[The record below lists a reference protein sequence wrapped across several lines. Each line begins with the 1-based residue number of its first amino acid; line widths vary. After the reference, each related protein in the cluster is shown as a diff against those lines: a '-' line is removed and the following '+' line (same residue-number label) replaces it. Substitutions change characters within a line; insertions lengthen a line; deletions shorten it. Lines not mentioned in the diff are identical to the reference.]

1 MSLSAAQ
8 VEQRRTGLGCSE
20 LYPVLTNPYAVWH
33 QKVTGRSRF
42 TGEEDFIRFG
52 HLFERPTAEDYAY
65 RRQQAGSPV
74 RLLQTAT
81 AEGEGVTLPHPSLP
95 WLMGTPDFLPALVRV
110 PGLPGSI
117 PDLATVR
124 RLMDAGALDRGL
136 EIKTGAA
143 VAEGHLEE
151 ADRWGNNFPA
161 GLVETLAPH
170 CQDPGGLALELM
182 RRYSLQSIVGVQP
195 DEAEEDAWGEEGSAQ
210 LPRRYIVQCLGY
222 MAITGLRRWDLHR
235 LRFGWGRLETA
246 TYQVQ
251 WDEELAGNLLEHG
264 ARFVRDHLI
273 GGKPPEQKT
282 LEEMEQETARLFP
295 KDNGVLLSLTLARAE
310 LLETFREAHIGAKRA
325 EVVLDVVK
333 DRVAREIGEA
343 AGIDGGKGFKVTYG
357 HREGKVT
364 HNVAA
369 LVAGLKARLVGR
381 LPEDEVEQV
390 CAEALAEATKVGEGY
405 RQFSR
410 PQSWTK
416 GLEAEVLAAMKES
429 K

>member
-33 QKVTGRSRF
+33 QKVTGKSRF

-74 RLLQTAT
+74 RLLQTLT
-81 AEGEGVTLPHPSLP
+81 PTGEGVTLPHPTLP
-95 WLMGTPDFLPALVRV
+95 WLMGTPDFLPALVRA
-110 PGLPGSI
+110 GDLPGQVS
-117 PDLATVR
+117 DLTAVR

-151 ADRWGNNFPA
+151 ADRWGSTFPA

-170 CQDPGGLALELM
+170 CHDPQGLALELM

-195 DEAEEDAWGEEGSAQ
+195 DETAEDAWGDEGSPQ
-210 LPRRYIVQCLGY
+210 MPRRYIVQCMGY

-246 TYQVQ
+246 TYTVA
-251 WDEELAGNLLEHG
+251 WDEDLAGGLLESG
-264 ARFVRDHLI
+264 ARFVRDHLLT
-273 GGKPPEQKT
+273 GKPPEQRT
-282 LEEMEQETARLFP
+282 LEEMQQETARLFP
-295 KDNGVLLSLTLARAE
+295 RDNGLMLQMTPARAE
-310 LLETFREAHIGAKRA
+310 LLETFREACIGAKRA

-333 DRVAREIGEA
+333 DRVAREIGDA
-343 AGIDGGKGFKVTYG
+343 TGIDGGKGFKVSYGFRDGRTTYDVPG
-357 HREGKVT
+357 LTAGIRSRLSGAVPGDVLEKVI
-364 HNVAA
+364 
-369 LVAGLKARLVGR
+369 
-381 LPEDEVEQV
+381 
-390 CAEALAEATKVGEGY
+390 AEALADATKTGEGC
-405 RQFSR
+405 RQISR
-410 PQSWTK
+410 PQGWTK
-416 GLEAEVLAAMKES
+416 GLEAEVLASLKE